1 MLRSLSS
8 LSDKG
13 LQICP
18 KCFISLLKEKFIQ
31 FTCCTCEKRMLI
43 RLFLV
48 SLKKFVNAVPHIR
61 VHTHIQLPSKEA
73 QSSRKHILQETKSV

>member
-1 MLRSLSS
+1 
-8 LSDKG
+8 
-13 LQICP
+13 
-18 KCFISLLKEKFIQ
+18 
-31 FTCCTCEKRMLI
+31 MLI